1 VAVDVTQ
8 ARGGGGFHSSSVD
21 RHKEFSMWEKT
32 LPQRFILI
40 GVVLLIAIWLI
51 TPPSEKLRGGLDIE
65 GGVAMIFEIQEEP
78 GENNPHLAEDMKRLL
93 QKRVDPKGVFDL
105 KWRALGRNR
114 LEVQMPLPP
123 EENKKLKADFIAA
136 REALLATNIRR
147 GELEAALMM
156 TGEQRAAR
164 LAQLA
169 AGSAEREGLLR
180 EAAVAYDQYTQAN
193 RAYEDAQAAGARQ
206 TGQASQPA
214 GGPEEQ
220 PPAAETQPA
229 TQPATQPSLNDLR
242 LARRDALET
251 MEDTVDAV
259 LRTNFDD
266 RRFQEVLDMD
276 PGSPR
281 RKSSLKDL
289 REQYPNLVG
298 QIDSVLEKYAAWR
311 ARRAFLEGPADL
323 QRLLR
328 GAGVLE
334 WRILAEPSPDN
345 VTKYDHYREQLHER
359 GPRPAEGD
367 DLQWFPIENPMAFL
381 DLDSPAELRDYDPRS
396 ARLWVVDKRDDQWY
410 VLAKRGAD
418 NGLLAGRGTGPRWRL
433 KRAYVTH
440 QQGRPA
446 VGFEL
451 DPVGGAMFAK
461 LTGQNIDKQL
471 CIFVDDVAYSSANI
485 KSRISTSGVITGDFS
500 REKINYLIQTLQA
513 GSLPARLKDTPLSE
527 RVIGSSLGHANL
539 HKAFVS
545 GVAGVIAV
553 ALIMLVYYLV
563 CGAIA
568 NAALLMNI
576 ILVLAAMA
584 MLGARFTLPGIAG
597 VILTVGMT
605 VDANVL
611 IFERMREE
619 KERGSS
625 LRMVIKNG
633 YDKAFSTIIDANIT
647 TLLIC
652 VIIYYVGSEEIKGF
666 GLTLGWGIVCSLF
679 TALFVTRT
687 VFTLLIKYGL
697 IKDVKMLHLSGVP
710 KVDWYAKRWVFW
722 TISVAL
728 VVIGGALLVDRGWRN
743 TLDVEFLGG
752 VSVEVAL
759 KPEAAPNYDDVR
771 ITKLLTQVGDGIS
784 ADGKRLAE
792 ATITAVPGDPTAF
805 RVEVPG
811 IPAPRLAAM
820 ITEPLEAANLLQ
832 RGGVDAAS
840 YPNAVILRGS
850 GQATPEALQ
859 RAIRDLAGTGEYSVA
874 LAGGNIA
881 HANVGMVTETGSPEE
896 RGRYWNITTTET
908 NKALVQYA
916 VVQAFD
922 DNLEIQPRITY
933 VFHGDGSEPYP
944 ITNRRLEA
952 TIPGLPKGA
961 GGDVTD
967 YLGGAALYFD
977 QLSPPQTL
985 QALRDRLRS
994 MRLQPDYQDL
1004 PWRDFKVFGAK
1015 QAGVKRE
1022 VVGGT
1027 ETDVPLYSGI
1037 VIAVAD
1043 PAIMYEEDHDLWLT
1057 ELAEPELSL
1066 ARATFDKEQT
1076 LRKVTQFKPQIA
1088 AQSTTRASVALVLSW
1103 AMIIAYLWIRFGR
1116 PTYGLAGVTALI
1128 HDVCIALAFVG
1139 ISGWLGGTRH
1149 PIGNALLISDFKID
1163 MTIVAAFL
1171 TIIGYSIND
1180 TIVVFDR
1187 IRETRGRLGVVSPKI
1202 INQSIN
1208 QTLSRTL
1215 LTSVTTFV
1223 VLLVMYIF
1231 GGSSIRGFNYCMMI
1245 GVITGT
1251 YSSIAVASPLLL
1263 VRLRRAK
1270 DQPAMR

>member
-1 VAVDVTQ
+1 
-8 ARGGGGFHSSSVD
+8 
-21 RHKEFSMWEKT
+21 MWEKT

-65 GGVAMIFEIQEEP
+65 GGVSMIFEIQEEE
-78 GENNPHLAEDMKRLL
+78 GEDNPRLAEDMKRLL

-123 EENKKLKADFIAA
+123 EENKQLKADFIAA

-147 GELEAALMM
+147 GELEAALLM
-156 TGEQRAAR
+156 TGEEREGR
-164 LAQLA
+164 LVDLA
-169 AGSAEREGLLR
+169 ADSAERERLLR
-180 EAAVAYDQYTQAN
+180 EAAAAYDQYTQA
-193 RAYEDAQAAGARQ
+193 RQAYEDAQEAEA
-206 TGQASQPA
+206 QATEEESQPVE
-214 GGPEEQ
+214 GPEGQEAEEKPQ
-220 PPAAETQPA
+220 SEAPAPETQPA
-229 TQPATQPSLNDLR
+229 AQPSLSELR
-242 LARRDALET
+242 LARRDALEAWD
-251 MEDTVDAV
+251 DTIDAV

-289 REQYPNLVG
+289 REHYPNLVSE
-298 QIDSVLEKYAAWR
+298 IDLVVEKHAAWR

-323 QRLLR
+323 RRLLR

-345 VTKYDHYREQLHER
+345 LTKYDRYREQLQER

-367 DLQWFPIENPMAFL
+367 DVQWFPVDNALAFL
-381 DLDSPAELRDYDPRS
+381 GLDSPAELRDYDPRS
-396 ARLWVVDKRDDQWY
+396 AQLWVVDERDDQWF
-410 VLAKRGAD
+410 VLAKRGAEH
-418 NGLLAGRGTGPRWRL
+418 GMLATRGAGRKWRL
-433 KRAYVTH
+433 KSAYVTH

-446 VGFEL
+446 VGFTL
-451 DPVGGAMFAK
+451 DAVGGPMFAR

-485 KSRISTSGVITGDFS
+485 QSRISTSGVITGDFS

-527 RVIGSSLGHANL
+527 RTIGSSLGHTNL
-539 HKAFVS
+539 HKAFVA

-553 ALIMLVYYLV
+553 AVIMLVYYLV
-563 CGAIA
+563 SGAIA
-568 NAALLMNI
+568 NVALLMNI

-597 VILTVGMT
+597 VILTIGMT

-619 KERGSS
+619 KARGSS

-687 VFTLLIKYGL
+687 IFTLLAKHGL
-697 IKDVKMLHLSGVP
+697 IKDIAMLHLIGVP
-710 KVDWYAKRWVFW
+710 NIDWYAKRKFFIPVSL
-722 TISVAL
+722 IVI
-728 VVIGGALLVDRGWRN
+728 VVGLSLLYMRGKKDM
-743 TLDVEFLGG
+743 LDVEFLGG

-759 KPEAAPNYDDVR
+759 KPEAAANYDDVR
-771 ITKLLTQVGDGIS
+771 IKELLTQVGEGIS
-784 ADGKRLAE
+784 ADGERLAE
-792 ATITAVPGDPTAF
+792 ATVTGVPGDPTAF
-805 RVEVPG
+805 RVEVPDV
-811 IPAPRLAAM
+811 AASRLAAM
-820 ITEPLEAANLLQ
+820 ITEPLEAADLLQ

-840 YPNAVILRGS
+840 HPNAVILRGA
-850 GQATPEALQ
+850 GQATPEGLQ
-859 RAIRDLAGTGEYSVA
+859 LAIRELAGTGEFSIP
-874 LAGGNIA
+874 LAGGNIG
-881 HANVGMVTETGSPEE
+881 HANIGMVTETGSPEE
-896 RGRYWNITTTET
+896 RGRYWNVTTTET

-916 VVQAFD
+916 VVAAFGD
-922 DNLEIQPRITY
+922 DLQIQPRISY
-933 VFHGDGSEPYP
+933 VFHGDGAQPYP
-944 ITNRRLEA
+944 ITNRRLEN
-952 TIPGLPKGA
+952 TIPPGLPEGA

-967 YLGGAALYFD
+967 YLGGVALYFD

-985 QALRDRLRS
+985 EMLHDRLRS

-1004 PWRDFKVFGAK
+1004 PWRDFKVFGVK
-1015 QAGVKRE
+1015 QDGTTRE
-1022 VVGGT
+1022 VVEGA

-1037 VIAVAD
+1037 VIAVGD
-1043 PAIMYEEDHDLWLT
+1043 PAIVYEEDRDVWLT
-1057 ELAEPELSL
+1057 ELAEPELGL

-1088 AQSTTRASVALVLSW
+1088 AQSTTRASLALLLSW

-1116 PTYGLAGVTALI
+1116 PVYGVAGVIALV

-1139 ISGWLGGTRH
+1139 ISGWLGGARH
-1149 PIGNALLISDFKID
+1149 PIGDALLISDFKID

-1208 QTLSRTL
+1208 QCLSRTL
-1215 LTSVTTFV
+1215 LTSATTFI

-1231 GGSSIRGFNYCMMI
+1231 GGTSIRGFNYCMMI

-1251 YSSIAVASPLLL
+1251 YSSIAVASPLLMA
-1263 VRLRRAK
+1263 RFGRITAQQAAR
-1270 DQPAMR
+1270 